1 MKKNLIKGRE
11 RRNKRGV
18 EKEEE
23 KQKTKAK
30 TKLSNFFTVFR
41 RPEFGSPRIKVG
53 LLD

>member
-1 MKKNLIKGRE
+1 MKKNIIKGRE

-23 KQKTKAK
+23 KRKKKQKQ
-30 TKLSNFFTVFR
+30 SYPIFFTVFR
-41 RPEFGSPRIKVG
+41 RPEFSSPRIKVG